1 MFWFELGFDI
11 FIFWGLFLKE
21 MCEYLY
27 IFGVNL
33 ILGKNLFI
41 FVLWISNILYY
52 IERREF
58 LYNGGIFDREM
69 KVKWMYG

>member
-11 FIFWGLFLKE
+11 LILWGSFSKE

-33 ILGKNLFI
+33 ILGKNSLTLA
-41 FVLWISNILYY
+41 LWISNILYY
-52 IERREF
+52 TERRES
-58 LYNGGIFDREM
+58 LYNGGILDREM
-69 KVKWMYG
+69 KAKWMYG